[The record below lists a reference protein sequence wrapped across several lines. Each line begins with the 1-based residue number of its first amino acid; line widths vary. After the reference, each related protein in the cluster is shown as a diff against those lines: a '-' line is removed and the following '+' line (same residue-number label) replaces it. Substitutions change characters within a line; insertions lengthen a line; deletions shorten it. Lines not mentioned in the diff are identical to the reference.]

1 VARQLARPLVLW
13 AMLLGSVLVLA
24 ATTRIAAQ
32 DGALADVVGYV
43 HDKVVS
49 CWNVPPAAA
58 RLDATVRVKFR
69 LERDGKLADDP
80 VVLNPRSDEPAFAL
94 LAESARR
101 AVIRCAPYD
110 GLKRHAALYR
120 SWHEVIVNFRPPFG
134 R

>member
-1 VARQLARPLVLW
+1 VARHLARPLVLRT
-13 AMLLGSVLVLA
+13 MLLGSVLMLA
-24 ATTRIAAQ
+24 ATTPIAAQ
-32 DGALADVVGYV
+32 DGALADAVGYV

-69 LERDGKLADDP
+69 LERDGRLADDP
-80 VVLNPRSDEPAFAL
+80 VVLNPRPDEPAFAL

-110 GLKRHAALYR
+110 GLKRHAPLYQGWR
-120 SWHEVIVNFRPPFG
+120 EIIVNFRSPFG